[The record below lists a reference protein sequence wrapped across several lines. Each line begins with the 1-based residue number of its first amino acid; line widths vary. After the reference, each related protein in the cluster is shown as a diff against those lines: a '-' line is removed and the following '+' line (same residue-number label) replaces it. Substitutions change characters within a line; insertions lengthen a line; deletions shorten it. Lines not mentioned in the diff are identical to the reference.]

1 MCSSD
6 LLVRAGAAS
15 AIVRA
20 EVVRGGGSTRIE
32 AEIRATGRNRILVN
46 GQALPRRRDLVE
58 GLRATVF
65 SPDDLELVKGG
76 PALRRGFLDDLLS
89 ASAPRYESL
98 RSDYERVL
106 RQRNALLK
114 GGVRDEEART
124 TLEVF
129 DAQLAR
135 AGADVNAQEKWNGQ
149 TALMWAA
156 ADGDG
161 AMVTALL
168 ELGAKLDTKSNAG
181 TTAFMLAVR
190 KGDQIGRAHV

>member
-1 MCSSD
+1 MTHPA
-6 LLVRAGAAS
+6 L
-15 AIVRA
+15 A
-20 EVVRGGGSTRIE
+20 EIDELTARVVRGGGSTRIE

-135 AGADVNAQEKWNGQ
+135 AGAELIRARLRLTDRLLPAVARAYADLASEEPAITGRYEVDWTEAALPDDVATLE
-149 TALMWAA
+149 
-156 ADGDG
+156 
-161 AMVTALL
+161 ALL
-168 ELGAKLDTKSNAG
+168 VAA
-181 TTAFMLAVR
+181 LAEHH
-190 KGDQIGRAHV
+190 AT